1 MNSVCSGCQW
11 RGWKQGTHQHA
22 PREENNVVKA
32 CAGIA
37 HGYLL
42 LSIEFE
48 KFLKKKKTIAYT
60 LFLEKYANFIL
71 FSN

>member
-1 MNSVCSGCQW
+1 ME
-11 RGWKQGTHQHA
+11 WKQGTHQHTA
-22 PREENNVVKA
+22 REEDNVVKA

-42 LSIEFE
+42 LSMEFE
-48 KFLKKKKTIAYT
+48 KFLKKKTVTYT
-60 LFLEKYANFIL
+60 LFLEKYANFIF